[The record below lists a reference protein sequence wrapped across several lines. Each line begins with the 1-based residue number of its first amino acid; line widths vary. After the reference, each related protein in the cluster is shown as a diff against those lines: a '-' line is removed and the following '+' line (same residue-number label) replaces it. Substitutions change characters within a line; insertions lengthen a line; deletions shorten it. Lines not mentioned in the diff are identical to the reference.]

1 MAILYGAMLNSAAQT
16 GEIRGRVI
24 EKETGESMTGVNIVI
39 ESLLAGASSD
49 LDGNY
54 SLNVAPGTY
63 KLKISYIS
71 FNTVELND
79 VIVEAGKVTEVNV
92 AMEESV
98 VGFEEVVV
106 TAVRRMNSEVQMLE
120 AVKSSSM
127 VVSGISSQQITRT
140 QDRDASEV
148 VKRIPGISIIDNKF
162 IIARGLSQ
170 RYNNVWINNNAV
182 PSSEADSRAFS
193 FDMIPSGQIEN
204 IMIVKSPAP
213 ELPAD
218 FTGGFV
224 KVATKNMPAE
234 NALQISYGVNFNT
247 ETQFNDF
254 KYAKGSGTDFL
265 GFDNGLRD
273 MRSAVPSKR
282 MVNDADNAPQ
292 ISRVTRE
299 GFNNDWSVRSRRP
312 GPDQRF
318 SLMLNRHRK
327 MTGAGQLGLV
337 AALNYSYGSR
347 TYTDMQNSRYGVYN
361 KRDDQ
366 PEYIYKYSD
375 NQYNITAKVGAMLN
389 LTWML
394 NNNHRLEIRN
404 IFNQTGHDRYTERDG
419 YQNISSFYKQQKD
432 EYRYSSRGAYTGQI
446 GGNHILSEADK
457 LDWTVGYSYAN
468 KNQPD
473 RRIVNKE
480 EETGSAAYNGL
491 YRIDQN
497 EITRDFIRLDENIYS
512 VTINYNHQFDFGYF
526 LPLLKAGVYTEYRE
540 RTYNTR
546 YFEYRYRSAN
556 LPGDFIYR
564 DVTSEIMIPENY
576 GFDKFRIYDNTNNG
590 NNYKGDDILASGY
603 AGISLPI
610 DKFNVYAG
618 VRYENNNMR
627 LTNYTTMTTDATKDY
642 DYSQA
647 DFFPSVNATYN
658 INQKNLLRF
667 AYGQSIN
674 RQEFREV
681 SPSSYYD
688 FELFSFVQGNT
699 ELKPAYI
706 QNFDLRYEIYP
717 SKGELISL
725 ALFYKKFTNPIEWTY
740 LDAGGSYTFTYE
752 NAQSAENFGVELDM
766 KKNLDFIGLPNL
778 TMSFNGAI
786 IESNVIFGEDSRE
799 HDRPMQ
805 GQSPFL
811 VNTGVFYQNNNQTLN
826 IGLMYNIIGKRIVD
840 IGKVDAGQDGSINN
854 DIPDMYEM
862 PRSAIDL
869 SVSCKLGKYVELSAG
884 VRDILA
890 QNVVFKQF
898 PKFYDDA
905 GNIHEREQT
914 TKEFMPGRN
923 FALSVKIN
931 L

>member
-1 MAILYGAMLNSAAQT
+1 
-16 GEIRGRVI
+16 
-24 EKETGESMTGVNIVI
+24 
-39 ESLLAGASSD
+39 
-49 LDGNY
+49 
-54 SLNVAPGTY
+54 
-63 KLKISYIS
+63 
-71 FNTVELND
+71 
-79 VIVEAGKVTEVNV
+79 
-92 AMEESV
+92 
-98 VGFEEVVV
+98 
-106 TAVRRMNSEVQMLE
+106 
-120 AVKSSSM
+120 
-127 VVSGISSQQITRT
+127 
-140 QDRDASEV
+140 
-148 VKRIPGISIIDNKF
+148 
-162 IIARGLSQ
+162 
-170 RYNNVWINNNAV
+170 
-182 PSSEADSRAFS
+182 
-193 FDMIPSGQIEN
+193 
-204 IMIVKSPAP
+204 MIVKSPAP

-224 KVATKNMPAE
+224 KVATKNMPSE

-282 MVNDADNAPQ
+282 MVNDADNAAQ

-318 SLMLNRHRK
+318 SLMLNRHHK
-327 MTGAGQLGLV
+327 TTGTGQLGLV

-361 KRDDQ
+361 NRDDQ

-375 NQYNITAKVGAMLN
+375 NQYNITTKVGAMLY

-394 NNNHRLEIRN
+394 NNNHRLELRN

-446 GGNHILSEADK
+446 GGNHTFNEVSK

-512 VTINYNHQFDFGYF
+512 VTVNYDRRFDLGYF
-526 LPLLKAGVYTEYRE
+526 EPLLKAGIYTEYRE

-576 GFDKFRIYDNTNNG
+576 GFDKLRIYDNTNNG
-590 NNYKGDDILASGY
+590 NNYKGDDMLASGY
-603 AGISLPI
+603 VGVSLP
-610 DKFNVYAG
+610 
-618 VRYENNNMR
+618 
-627 LTNYTTMTTDATKDY
+627 
-642 DYSQA
+642 
-647 DFFPSVNATYN
+647 
-658 INQKNLLRF
+658 
-667 AYGQSIN
+667 IN

-752 NAQSAENFGVELDM
+752 NAQSADNYGVELDM

-778 TMSFNGAI
+778 SMSFNGAI
-786 IESNVIFGEDSRE
+786 IESKVIFGENSRE

-811 VNTGVFYQNNNQTLN
+811 VNTGLFYQNNNQTLN
-826 IGLMYNIIGKRIVD
+826 IGLMYNIIGKRIVG

-862 PRSAIDL
+862 PRNAIDL
-869 SVSCKLGKYVELSAG
+869 SVNCKLGKYAELSAG
-884 VRDILA
+884 IRDILA
-890 QNVVFKQF
+890 QKVVFKQF

-923 FALSVKIN
+923 FSLSIKVN